1 MEKARSIKVG
11 GLLCLFPERQ
21 VHSARPMCTESFSF
35 SLVWGCPSA
44 KNKPGHRCAASL
56 VNAQTKRQLRLFF
69 SQKRDNCN
77 GKKYGNLVKPFRN
90 QVKCFRWP
98 NLTSIKYHFFSKIF
112 STHKPN
118 SPHFL
123 SWLSATNSYACKHF
137 QPSATFWPTLTLTR
151 PYILHI
157 KATFC
162 LNIVPIVSNYNSFCT
177 RSKHIIYRFS
187 RKCV

>member
-98 NLTSIKYHFFSKIF
+98 NLTSIKYHFFLKYFQLTNQTLLISCRDCLPLIH
-112 STHKPN
+112 THVN
-118 SPHFL
+118 ISNH
-123 SWLSATNSYACKHF
+123 
-137 QPSATFWPTLTLTR
+137 QPLFGR
-151 PYILHI
+151 PSL
-157 KATFC
+157 
-162 LNIVPIVSNYNSFCT
+162 
-177 RSKHIIYRFS
+177 
-187 RKCV
+187 